1 MPNKE
6 DQLGA
11 LTTIFIAVYYWITV
25 VIMFLINVGFC
36 MNEVG
41 ASRRKNM
48 IHKLMK
54 NTMVAPLVSVTSF
67 YFG

>member
-1 MPNKE
+1 MD

-11 LTTIFIAVYYWITV
+11 LATNFTEVYYWITV
-25 VIMFLINVGFC
+25 VFMFLVHVGFC

-41 ASRRKNM
+41 ASRRKKM

-54 NTMVAPLVSVTSF
+54 NTMVTPLVTVTSF
-67 YFG
+67 